1 VPCRPK
7 HGPRCG
13 SGHVARRAEILS
25 TTRPS
30 CSCRAGTA
38 QNISCRAVLRVVPK
52 DRAMTRPQMARPKS
66 QLYAHGVGQLAP
78 HGKSTW
84 RLSLTRAAD
93 ACTVHVRAHG
103 IANSTSHMT
112 WPNDPNEHPRER
124 PRMHDRAIQ
133 AMRRASHASRGT
145 WAARPSERGNV
156 PATWDRRVR
165 RCSSGFRRC
174 FLPVSAAV
182 SRPTRHDTTD
192 PNDPFL
198 SLSGLQKSTCRDV
211 CCVERAIGDRSKR
224 CKMLVLSRTLFFKG
238 RFSWGIFFY
247 SATIELLAI
256 CVQLWIN

>member
-1 VPCRPK
+1 
-7 HGPRCG
+7 
-13 SGHVARRAEILS
+13 
-25 TTRPS
+25 
-30 CSCRAGTA
+30 
-38 QNISCRAVLRVVPK
+38 
-52 DRAMTRPQMARPKS
+52 
-66 QLYAHGVGQLAP
+66 
-78 HGKSTW
+78 
-84 RLSLTRAAD
+84 
-93 ACTVHVRAHG
+93 
-103 IANSTSHMT
+103 
-112 WPNDPNEHPRER
+112 
-124 PRMHDRAIQ
+124 MHDRAIQ

-224 CKMLVLSRTLFFKG
+224 CKMLVLSRTPFFLRVRANLNSFLRLQFVPYKNAARSIIFLHVSVDCSGFLFLNPGPRCPQVKRDVRG
-238 RFSWGIFFY
+238 R
-247 SATIELLAI
+247 
-256 CVQLWIN
+256 